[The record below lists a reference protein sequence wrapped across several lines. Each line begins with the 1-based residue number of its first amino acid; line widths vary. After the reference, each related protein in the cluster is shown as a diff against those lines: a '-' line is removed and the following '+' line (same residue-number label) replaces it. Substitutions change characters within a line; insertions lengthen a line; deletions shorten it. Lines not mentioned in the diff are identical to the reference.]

1 LPGNPPKKSRSR
13 TERVTAP
20 PSAPARDVSSAWPAE
35 SRFWAL
41 AAALLAALLLLLHG
55 RYLAWPFVSDDF
67 VFLDAS
73 RHPGQLFSTFHQYSN
88 YFRPVGRELFFFVG
102 HLLAGNHPLA
112 YHVFNYTVLLG
123 ILLLVVALAHRLA
136 GPRVALLAGTA
147 YALLYSH
154 RLALAWVSCSQD
166 LLAALFAMLSVHA
179 LLSGRRW
186 SAGISFLVA
195 MLAKESV
202 AALPLVVA
210 LWSAIEAPAGS
221 PARGRAAAGLRA
233 SAPLW
238 VAAGAW
244 AVIVLAARLAF
255 HAWAKVGDTPLADV
269 TLSVGALW
277 EGLRSA
283 LLSYVAL
290 EQPWGAIAHVFTS
303 ARLPWLALAAA
314 LAVILAL
321 VLSSRRFAL
330 AANPRGAPDRL
341 LALGA
346 LWALLGAVPIALA
359 GHHYSAYYITFSG
372 VGFALLAGRLLA
384 RVAPA
389 LAFAAL
395 AVSAVVGEAANR
407 VELFNFERMAPQAGV
422 SFITMTRFEY
432 ELGFLDSLHV
442 AMERDPPA
450 RGSALYLS
458 HAPHYT
464 TFVTANG
471 CAPRVWYEDGTLQV
485 GMIGDYR
492 PPEARPHAFLRYDPA
507 TRGFVSVPNAVMD
520 ADLAAEAAM
529 GAHLPA
535 EARVELD
542 RALALLP
549 PTGPV
554 VVRLDLLN
562 NRGFACAALGD
573 TAAARASWLQ
583 ALAVDPAFASAA
595 LNLARLDA
603 PAGRLAEA
611 HATLKHLLEHAP
623 RNVDALHLL
632 ARIQEAQGDMESLQE
647 TLARLAEVDP
657 EGASQVP

>member
-1 LPGNPPKKSRSR
+1 LPGNPPKKSKPR

-20 PSAPARDVSSAWPAE
+20 PSTPAPAVPGAWPGE
-35 SRFWAL
+35 GRFWAL
-41 AAALLAALLLLLHG
+41 AAALLGALLLVLHG

-67 VFLDAS
+67 VFVDAS
-73 RHPGQLFSTFHQYSN
+73 RHLGQLFSTFHQYSN
-88 YFRPVGRELFFFVG
+88 YFRPVGRELYFFAG

-112 YHVFNYTVLLG
+112 YHVFNYIVLLG

-154 RLALAWVSCSQD
+154 RMALAWVSCSQD

-186 SAGISFLVA
+186 SAGLSFLVA
-195 MLAKESV
+195 LLAKESV
-202 AALPLVVA
+202 AALPLVAA
-210 LWSAIEAPAGS
+210 LWSALEAPAGS
-221 PARGRAAAGLRA
+221 SARGRAAAGLRA

-238 VAAGAW
+238 AATFAWVA
-244 AVIVLAARLAF
+244 IVLAARVAL
-255 HAWAKVGDTPLADV
+255 HSWAHVGDTPLADV

-277 EGLRSA
+277 EGMRSA

-290 EQPWGAIAHVFTS
+290 EQPWGAIAHAFTDP
-303 ARLPWLALAAA
+303 RLPWLTIGVA

-321 VLSSRRFAL
+321 VVSSRRVVPLPA
-330 AANPRGAPDRL
+330 PREAQDRL

-372 VGFALLAGRLLA
+372 VGFALLAGRLLG
-384 RVAPA
+384 RVQPA

-395 AVSAVVGEAANR
+395 AASAVVGEAANR

-422 SFITMTRFEY
+422 SFITVTRFEY

-442 AMERDPPA
+442 AMDRDPPA

-471 CAPRVWYEDGTLQV
+471 RAPRVWYEDGLLQM
-485 GMIGDYR
+485 GMIGDYHA
-492 PPEARPHAFLRYDPA
+492 PEARPHAFLRFDPA
-507 TRGFVSVPNAVMD
+507 SRGFVSVPNAVMD

-529 GAHLPA
+529 GAHQPA
-535 EARVELD
+535 EARMQLD
-542 RALALLP
+542 RALAQLP
-549 PTGPV
+549 ATGPV

-603 PAGRLAEA
+603 PAGRLDEA
-611 HATLKHLLEHAP
+611 HATLKRLLEHAP
-623 RNVDALHLL
+623 KNVDALHLL

-657 EGASQVP
+657 EGAGQMP